1 MGAPPACHKVRH
13 ADEAA
18 AIRHLKDRKR
28 STHENKK
35 LANKLNIYWCWQ
47 CGAWHLGHNRL
58 KGKQYPPREP
68 LMESAKTG
76 QELAPAHRVETPR
89 S

>member
-1 MGAPPACHKVRH
+1 MGAPPPCHKVRH

-28 STHENKK
+28 STRENKK

-47 CGAWHLGHNRL
+47 CEAFHIGHNRL
-58 KGKQYPPREP
+58 KGKQYPSP
-68 LMESAKTG
+68 SDSHFQAKN
-76 QELAPAHRVETPR
+76 
-89 S
+89 